1 MRAKSEGLHMQFR
14 YSGERFRQYLQR
26 NKISYKEAARILSID
41 KNTVGK
47 AARGGNLKVDILLHI
62 CNVFQMD
69 VTDFFICVI
78 TDKGGLAKNDYI
90 SSKLIKKKTECVL
103 EDEYNCE
110 KSKNYDI
117 SDHPLNEMIEEL
129 GNALSSLEKVF
140 KECCEKIEAVHK
152 KSAPD
157 EEL

>member
-78 TDKGGLAKNDYI
+78 TDKDGLAKNYYI

-117 SDHPLNEMIEEL
+117 SDHP
-129 GNALSSLEKVF
+129 
-140 KECCEKIEAVHK
+140 
-152 KSAPD
+152 
-157 EEL
+157 

>member
-69 VTDFFICVI
+69 VTDFFCDVVGADGIKYYISLEDSECVI
-78 TDKGGLAKNDYI
+78 
-90 SSKLIKKKTECVL
+90 E
-103 EDEYNCE
+103 
-110 KSKNYDI
+110 
-117 SDHPLNEMIEEL
+117 
-129 GNALSSLEKVF
+129 
-140 KECCEKIEAVHK
+140 EAVGYKRAANHSLVAHPADK
-152 KSAPD
+152 VIAEVDYLLLSFEKAYC
-157 EEL
+157 ECRERLETVRKEALRQM